1 MAPTQ
6 NTPTP
11 RAPVSP
17 STSPAGTNGPW
28 PRRNIFSSSHKR
40 TNSTVPHHS
49 EAPITPSSSSI
60 AFNMRPGR
68 QTASKALPSSRAA
81 TSSNTP
87 ASTSV
92 AENILTM
99 NDVTA
104 KIPNLLPHGY
114 YQCAGVS
121 RKDSRCRRHV
131 RNKAYCHSH
140 DMQLLEAVSR
150 DKDIVKKSI
159 TQVKAHKGPMEDQ
172 LAEIR
177 DDLLCRHWAWIHV
190 NNFAGLLSNIRKGPL
205 QASERDQGCHALVPR
220 FNRLYV
226 CRGRTKVD
234 KCCRVRVVGTQYCSR
249 HNPSQITAGD
259 VEMAFAEIWAK
270 GGLSSR
276 LLRW

>member
-1 MAPTQ
+1 
-6 NTPTP
+6 
-11 RAPVSP
+11 
-17 STSPAGTNGPW
+17 
-28 PRRNIFSSSHKR
+28 
-40 TNSTVPHHS
+40 
-49 EAPITPSSSSI
+49 
-60 AFNMRPGR
+60 
-68 QTASKALPSSRAA
+68 
-81 TSSNTP
+81 
-87 ASTSV
+87 
-92 AENILTM
+92 M

-234 KCCRVRVVGTQYCSR
+234 KCCRVRVVGTHYCSR

-259 VEMAFAEIWAK
+259 VEMAFAEI
-270 GGLSSR
+270 
-276 LLRW
+276 